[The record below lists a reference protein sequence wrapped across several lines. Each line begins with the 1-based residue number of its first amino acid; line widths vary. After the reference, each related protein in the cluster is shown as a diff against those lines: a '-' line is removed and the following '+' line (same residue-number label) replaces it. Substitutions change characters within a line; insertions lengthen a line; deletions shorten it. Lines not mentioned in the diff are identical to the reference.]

1 MTVENLSRK
10 TKKKKTKSAPLMDF
24 EGVMRAAANINSL
37 ADAAD
42 VFKDV
47 TKQAVYQ
54 QTPLEKKLSEA
65 TSNQNW
71 NAGGGGNNN
80 IMYIKVGTG

>member
-1 MTVENLSRK
+1 
-10 TKKKKTKSAPLMDF
+10 MDQ
-24 EGVMRAAANINSL
+24 AANINSL

-71 NAGGGGNNN
+71 NVSNT
-80 IMYIKVGTG
+80 IKYDIAESTGELLKN

>member
-1 MTVENLSRK
+1 
-10 TKKKKTKSAPLMDF
+10 MDF

-71 NAGGGGNNN
+71 NVSNT
-80 IMYIKVGTG
+80 IKYDIAESTGESRSYK